1 MVRLRKQA
9 PIAIDSEN
17 CALLIVDVQR
27 YFAISFG
34 LPSQYA
40 RVISLSGLQA
50 TRLACLY
57 RKAVWPD
64 KYGIDGDL
72 VKALEFMLAEL
83 GYQHN
88 GVALTS
94 VKPGYRKDASLF
106 VA

>member
-50 TRLACLY
+50 TRLACL
-57 RKAVWPD
+57 
-64 KYGIDGDL
+64 
-72 VKALEFMLAEL
+72 
-83 GYQHN
+83 
-88 GVALTS
+88 
-94 VKPGYRKDASLF
+94 
-106 VA
+106 